1 MGLFSGIR
9 CPARFWS
16 RYLAEILKTFLTLE
30 SNVGLFFLVGLA
42 ALTLGLLVTLFRW
55 VLFEKWICK
64 EVSFKPEDFKNLKG
78 EPNLL
83 AFRAVVDE
91 HYRCHQFWG
100 GMFLVHFILY
110 PSLIYKYWKTLE
122 LVTFLVSLIVFIAI
136 EAMLF
141 MGAKVA
147 YENYLSRA
155 KNILEGN
162 DA

>member
-1 MGLFSGIR
+1 M
-9 CPARFWS
+9 
-16 RYLAEILKTFLTLE
+16 TLE

-91 HYRCHQFWG
+91 HYRYHQFWG

-110 PSLIYKYWKTLE
+110 PSLIYK
-122 LVTFLVSLIVFIAI
+122 
-136 EAMLF
+136 
-141 MGAKVA
+141 
-147 YENYLSRA
+147 
-155 KNILEGN
+155 
-162 DA
+162 